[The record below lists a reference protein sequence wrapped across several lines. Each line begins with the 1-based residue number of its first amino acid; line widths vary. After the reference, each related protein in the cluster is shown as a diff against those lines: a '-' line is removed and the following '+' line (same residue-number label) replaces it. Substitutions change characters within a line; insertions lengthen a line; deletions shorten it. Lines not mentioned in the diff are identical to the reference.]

1 MSLLIECRAKI
12 NLYLGITGKRDDGY
26 HDIETVYQPV
36 SLSDAIRISKADTG
50 IVLNGNERS
59 ISWGKDNLCHR
70 AAEEI
75 FREAGY
81 RGGVRIEVD
90 KKIPHGAGL
99 GGGSSDA
106 AGVLIGLNRFL
117 EFRFSPEKLADIA
130 LEIGSDVPFFIFN
143 RPAIG
148 RGRGEILQG
157 VRGIR
162 DVFILLIIPDT
173 RINTANAYKNID
185 LVLTK
190 AQSRYKLGMFL
201 EGLSRIPQGRIRSH
215 NSFEKSVCAGY
226 QKIENILN
234 LLRKNEKALF
244 TSLSGSGSV
253 CFSVFAERSDADLE
267 LEFMAGKG
275 YSGIVV
281 EPREKTVKLEC

>member
-36 SLSDAIRISKADTG
+36 SLSDTIRISKADSG
-50 IVLNGNERS
+50 IVLSGNDRS
-59 ISWGKDNLCHR
+59 ISWGKGNLCYR
-70 AAEEI
+70 AAEAL

-81 RGGVRIEVD
+81 RGAVRIEVD

-117 EFRFSPEKLADIA
+117 EFQFSPEKLAGIA
-130 LEIGSDVPFFIFN
+130 LAIGSDVPFFIFN

-190 AQSRYKLGMFL
+190 AQSRYKLGVFL

-215 NSFEKSVCAGY
+215 NSFEKSVCTGY
-226 QKIENILN
+226 PEVENILN

-253 CFSVFAERSDADLE
+253 CFSVFAERSEADLE

-281 EPREKTVKLEC
+281 EPKEKTVKLEC